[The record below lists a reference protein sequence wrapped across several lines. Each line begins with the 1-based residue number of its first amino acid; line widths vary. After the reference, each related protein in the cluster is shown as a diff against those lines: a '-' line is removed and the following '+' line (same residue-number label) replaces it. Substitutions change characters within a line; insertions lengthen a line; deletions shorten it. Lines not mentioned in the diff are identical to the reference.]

1 MSIPLWQYH
10 ESHTLIPGSHFY
22 NFVGQAARS
31 RGAEDFGY
39 MVASCTPVTTLEGF
53 GKQLCQSVTVYEA
66 VKTFNRLY
74 AQMSSIDRFYSVE
87 DDEGLWWL
95 RKRVQEAEPSACQQ
109 VELGALVYMIQT
121 IRLGAGS
128 EWTPEKIYL
137 EAKSL
142 SSMKCSRDFCNVT
155 ICEWQG
161 VSGFLV
167 PKSLFIRKIP
177 PERSPALP
185 PNTDKLFSD
194 MPSIEFSESLRQIVR
209 SYLPSGHPRIK
220 EIADVS
226 GVGVRTLQRHL
237 QNEGMTFNKIVDQ
250 ACFQAAEVLL
260 CDPYVKLVDVAY
272 ELGYSDQAN
281 FNRAFRRFAGASPGE
296 YRRHLLER
304 VA

>member
-1 MSIPLWQYH
+1 
-10 ESHTLIPGSHFY
+10 
-22 NFVGQAARS
+22 
-31 RGAEDFGY
+31 
-39 MVASCTPVTTLEGF
+39 
-53 GKQLCQSVTVYEA
+53 
-66 VKTFNRLY
+66 
-74 AQMSSIDRFYSVE
+74 
-87 DDEGLWWL
+87 
-95 RKRVQEAEPSACQQ
+95 
-109 VELGALVYMIQT
+109 
-121 IRLGAGS
+121 
-128 EWTPEKIYL
+128 
-137 EAKSL
+137 
-142 SSMKCSRDFCNVT
+142 
-155 ICEWQG
+155 
-161 VSGFLV
+161 
-167 PKSLFIRKIP
+167 
-177 PERSPALP
+177 
-185 PNTDKLFSD
+185 